1 MDDWIPFE
9 EGKYLVEQAFLV
21 TPENEA
27 VALGNPYIEVF
38 TGRSGKK
45 MMNGGCLVLNV
56 LMIELLEDHDDLDII
71 LDLGGE
77 FKYLLRAPDIQGGK
91 VFSPDVKSSLRFT
104 PRAPWEKLP
113 EAEFDNRLSRLKMV
127 SS

>member
-1 MDDWIPFE
+1 MIDWIPFE

-21 TPENEA
+21 TPEKAA

-38 TGRSGKK
+38 TSRSGKK
-45 MMNGGCLVLNV
+45 KMNGGCLILNV

-77 FKYLLRAPDIQGGK
+77 FKYFLRAPDIQGGK
-91 VFSPDVKSSLRFT
+91 VFAPDVKSSLRFT

-113 EAEFDNRLSRLKMV
+113 EAEFHERLSQLKMV
-127 SS
+127 PT